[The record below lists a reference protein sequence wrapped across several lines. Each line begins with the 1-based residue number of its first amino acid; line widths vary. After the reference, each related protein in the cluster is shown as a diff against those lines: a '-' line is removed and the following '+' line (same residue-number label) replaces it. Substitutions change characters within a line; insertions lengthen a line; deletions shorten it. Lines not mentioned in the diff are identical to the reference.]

1 MATELFSGSGPDDET
16 TPTEDHT
23 PYTSEDEEGSEPR
36 DSSDDGQ
43 LDEGSEV
50 QQVPSL
56 LSTEKRG
63 TELRLNG
70 LVMSDSVGVGR
81 CASVRVTLQC
91 TRCRGQRDETI
102 RAERFVYIGTRIHS
116 I

>member
-1 MATELFSGSGPDDET
+1 MAAELFCGSGPDDET

-23 PYTSEDEEGSEPR
+23 PYASEDEEGSEPS
-36 DSSDDGQ
+36 DSSDND
-43 LDEGSEV
+43 DSSE
-50 QQVPSL
+50 VPSL

-63 TELRLNG
+63 TELRLSG

-91 TRCRGQRDETI
+91 TRCRGHQDETVK
-102 RAERFVYIGTRIHS
+102 AERCVLVCVGTCIHS